1 MKPNESTPES
11 RATAVEVLRA
21 GARLAA
27 DPELRR
33 RIAAD
38 PRAVLAAAGTPVPET
53 VEFRVVSNTGDITWI
68 ALPPDPNAELSDD
81 MLAPVSG
88 GRASSASSVGSAGT
102 ASTLISC
109 WGCASSASSVGTI
122 AS

>member
-1 MKPNESTPES
+1 MNRKESTHDS
-11 RATAVEVLRA
+11 YATAAGILRA

-38 PRAVLAAAGTPVPET
+38 PHAALAAAGTPVPET
-53 VEFRVVSNTGDITWI
+53 IEFRVVSNDGDTTYV
-68 ALPPDPNAELSDD
+68 AFPPDPNAELSDD

-102 ASTLISC
+102 ASTLPSC